1 MTLTLKL
8 LPLSIDSTKMPF
20 LPAIRPPVAVIV
32 TPHTRLPWNL
42 NSSMCKYIRT
52 YSVKSP

>member
-1 MTLTLKL
+1 MTQTLKL

-42 NSSMCKYIRT
+42 SSMCKYIRT
-52 YSVKSP
+52 HSVKSP